1 MKDTVTILC
10 SGFGL
15 GFYVPGLLIERALKV
30 LGIKAEVEVF
40 ETLMFEDKKKT
51 TDNSRKAY
59 RENFAVALTSQKI
72 PGDIRSSL
80 DPTVVKALFE
90 RWRGEGRQ
98 HFITLSGHWVH
109 VLDMYRETAAYE
121 VLADL
126 LYIDA
131 DLSPS
136 WKNLRKLN
144 PGYAQGYHEVNM
156 YDLVNRKVLCRMDTG
171 IEPLPMPARNG
182 RLVVHGGGWGIG
194 TFREKFSELE
204 AAGYLLDIAAY
215 SNEEIGEEI
224 HGRHYYM
231 NDPQWRTWL
240 RDSSGHY
247 CFPPF
252 AKVSGSGENWFPPCH
267 NYPEGMYG
275 VIRQASAVI
284 SKPGGGALVDSL
296 SSGTPLVLLDPFGPH
311 EQINSDLWVELG
323 FGIHYEEWKQAGFDR
338 ELLRGLSENI
348 LTSREQYPDY
358 AKSYA
363 ERLYAAEGR
372 S

>member
-15 GFYVPGLLIERALKV
+15 GFYVTGLLIERALKV

-136 WKNLRKLN
+136 
-144 PGYAQGYHEVNM
+144 Q
-156 YDLVNRKVLCRMDTG
+156 
-171 IEPLPMPARNG
+171 EPPQTEPRVCAGLP
-182 RLVVHGGGWGIG
+182 
-194 TFREKFSELE
+194 
-204 AAGYLLDIAAY
+204 
-215 SNEEIGEEI
+215 
-224 HGRHYYM
+224 
-231 NDPQWRTWL
+231 
-240 RDSSGHY
+240 
-247 CFPPF
+247 
-252 AKVSGSGENWFPPCH
+252 
-267 NYPEGMYG
+267 
-275 VIRQASAVI
+275 
-284 SKPGGGALVDSL
+284 
-296 SSGTPLVLLDPFGPH
+296 
-311 EQINSDLWVELG
+311 
-323 FGIHYEEWKQAGFDR
+323 
-338 ELLRGLSENI
+338 
-348 LTSREQYPDY
+348 
-358 AKSYA
+358 
-363 ERLYAAEGR
+363 
-372 S
+372 